1 MARCGMPELFT
12 LAAACALALAIAACS
27 SPRPAPPEQQLA
39 GELAAIV
46 RDPVHGMPS
55 LSVLA
60 IGDGK
65 VSYSGQ
71 FGMRSVAAQQGADAE
86 TMYRIASISKL
97 VTTLGVMRLVE
108 EGKLNLDADV
118 STYLGFLLRNPAFPD
133 QPINLRMLLSHT
145 SSLRDGG
152 GYSWN
157 AATSLRD
164 AMGKTEGKWETSTR
178 PGAHFAYSNLNFGV
192 VGTVME
198 AAGGERFDRLMQRL
212 VLEPLRLRGG
222 YNPSSMPRE
231 QWRTIATLYRK
242 RAPDASTWNPSG
254 PWVAQVDD
262 YSARA
267 PAPPAGLDSYVPG
280 RNGTLFS
287 PTGGLRMSAADLGQI
302 MLMLM
307 DGGRFEGQVFLKPS
321 SVAAMLSRQWRF
333 DAGRPN
339 GDTHHGLFTEWGLG
353 VHHFESK
360 PGRGSNLIAG
370 GGFAASG
377 HLGEAYGLLS
387 VFAFDAVRRTGVVV
401 LIGGTAQEPAST
413 PGKYS
418 ALSRH
423 EELVLT
429 ALYRHLGPL
438 QQEKK

>member
-1 MARCGMPELFT
+1 MARRGMPQLFT
-12 LAAACALALAIAACS
+12 LAAACALALGIGACS
-27 SPRPAPPEQQLA
+27 SSRPALPEQQLA
-39 GELAAIV
+39 SELAAIV
-46 RDPVHGMPS
+46 QDPVHGMPS

-60 IGDGK
+60 IRDGK

-71 FGMRSVAAQQGADAE
+71 FGMRSVAAGQNADAG
-86 TMYRIASISKL
+86 TMYRIASVSKL

-108 EGKLNLDADV
+108 QGKLDLDADV
-118 STYLGFLLRNPAFPD
+118 STYLGFVLRNPAFPEH
-133 QPINLRMLLSHT
+133 PIRLRMLLSHT

-164 AMGKTEGKWETSTR
+164 ALGNAEGKWESSTR

-192 VGTVME
+192 VGTIME
-198 AAGGERFDRLMQRL
+198 AVSGERFDRLMQRL
-212 VLEPLRLRGG
+212 VLDPLRLRGG
-222 YNPSSMPRE
+222 YNPSGMPRE

-254 PWVAQVDD
+254 PWMAQVDD
-262 YSARA
+262 YSERA
-267 PAPPAGLDSYVPG
+267 PMPPAGLESYVPG

-287 PTGGLRMSAADLGQI
+287 PTGGLRMSAADLGKI
-302 MLMLM
+302 MLMLI
-307 DGGRFEGQVFLKPS
+307 DGGRFEGQAFLKPS

-353 VHHFESK
+353 VQHFESK

-370 GGFAASG
+370 GGVAASG

-387 VFAFDAVRRTGVVV
+387 VFAFDAVRRNGVVV
-401 LIGGTAQEPAST
+401 LIGGTVQEPSAT

-429 ALYRHLGPL
+429 TLYRHLGP
-438 QQEKK
+438 

>member
-1 MARCGMPELFT
+1 MPQLFI
-12 LAAACALALAIAACS
+12 LAAACALTMGIGACS
-27 SPRPAPPEQQLA
+27 SSRQALPEQQLTS
-39 GELAAIV
+39 ELAAIV
-46 RDPVHGMPS
+46 QDPVYGIPS

-60 IGDGK
+60 IRDGK

-71 FGMRSVAAQQGADAE
+71 FGMRSMAAQQGADAD

-133 QPINLRMLLSHT
+133 QPISLRMLLSHT

-157 AATSLRD
+157 AATSLGD
-164 AMGKTEGKWETSTR
+164 AFGRAEGKWEASTR

-192 VGTVME
+192 VGTIME
-198 AAGGERFDRLMQRL
+198 AASGERFDRLMQRL
-212 VLEPLRLRGG
+212 VLDPLGLRGG
-222 YNPSSMPRE
+222 YNPSGLPRE

-242 RAPDASTWNPSG
+242 RAPDASTWNPAG
-254 PWVAQVDD
+254 PWIAQVDD

-267 PAPPAGLDSYVPG
+267 PAPPAGLESYIPG

-287 PTGGLRMSAADLGQI
+287 PTGGLRMSAADLGKI

-307 DGGRFEGQVFLKPS
+307 DGGRFEGRAFLKPS
-321 SVAAMLSRQWRF
+321 SVAAMLSHQWRF

-339 GDTHHGLFTEWGLG
+339 GDTHHNLFTEWGLG
-353 VHHFESK
+353 VQHFESK

-387 VFAFDAVRRTGVVV
+387 VFAFDPVRRHGMVV
-401 LIGGTAQEPAST
+401 LIGGTVQEPSSI

-438 QQEKK
+438 QQEKR